1 MEYSRHVARTLHD
14 EHITAMALLER
25 LVAFLARV
33 GPKRPPPSEDREAE
47 RLLEAL
53 ITAITTE
60 IASHFHFEEE
70 HLFPRLAEHGEGDL
84 GALLTEEHEV
94 IVPIGTR
101 VVELATG
108 ARRTGFTGET
118 WPEFHRLAGEY
129 AERLTAHAQ
138 KEEIALVPLL
148 DELLDVDGD
157 MALAEA
163 YAALR

>member
-1 MEYSRHVARTLHD
+1 MEYRRHVARTLHD

-25 LVAFLARV
+25 VVALLARS
-33 GPKRPPPSEDREAE
+33 GPKSPPAPGDAEVE
-47 RLLEAL
+47 RLLAAL

-60 IASHFHFEEE
+60 ITSHFRFEEE
-70 HLFPRLAEHGEGDL
+70 HLFPRLAEHGEEGL

-94 IVPIGTR
+94 IVPIGAR
-101 VVELATG
+101 VAELARA
-108 ARRTGFTGET
+108 ARGTGFTGDG
-118 WPEFHRLAGEY
+118 WAEFHRLAGEY

-148 DELLDVDGD
+148 EELLDADGD
-157 MALAEA
+157 MVLAEA

>member
-25 LVAFLARV
+25 VVAFLAGL
-33 GPKRPPPSEDREAE
+33 GPAVPPVPNDREAE
-47 RLLEAL
+47 RLLAAL
-53 ITAITTE
+53 VTAITTE
-60 IASHFHFEEE
+60 VASHFRFEEE
-70 HLFPRLAEHGEGDL
+70 HLFPRLAEHGDGDL
-84 GALLTEEHEV
+84 GRLLIEEHEA
-94 IVPIGTR
+94 IVPVGAR
-101 VVELATG
+101 VVELATQ
-108 ARRTGFTGET
+108 ARRTGFTSDT
-118 WPEFHRLAGEY
+118 WSEFHRLAGEY

-148 DELLDVDGD
+148 DELLDADGD